1 MPILPYLEELSLK
14 DNLLT
19 GDDLHYLQQYTSL
32 KWLDLS
38 NNQIRDIEHMLKLKG
53 KLLMLKNV
61 MLAANPV
68 QEQKFYRENF
78 WEKLPQ
84 V

>member
-1 MPILPYLEELSLK
+1 M
-14 DNLLT
+14 
-19 GDDLHYLQQYTSL
+19 HYLQQYTSL

-61 MLAANPV
+61 RLAANPV
-68 QEQKFYRENF
+68 
-78 WEKLPQ
+78 
-84 V
+84 